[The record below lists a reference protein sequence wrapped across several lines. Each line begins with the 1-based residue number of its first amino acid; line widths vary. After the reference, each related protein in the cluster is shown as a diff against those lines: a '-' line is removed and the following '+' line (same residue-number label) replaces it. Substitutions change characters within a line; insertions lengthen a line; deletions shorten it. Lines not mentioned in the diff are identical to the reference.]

1 MVGLQN
7 TKGICSK
14 MIFDIRRIAF
24 WTNIIVQSIFFIF
37 YGYSIF
43 DNVKNITL
51 LVIYSILLII
61 AIMGFI
67 TYFITHIKKIK
78 NPKRFTRTLRVLKY
92 VANGTMIAFSIYELI
107 KFGMGDF
114 SKILLIISIMSL
126 SKIALIPCPILLAP
140 ALIAFKTS
148 LASPF
153 SPACMVKG
161 IFFS

>member
-7 TKGICSK
+7 TKGICLK
-14 MIFDIRRIAF
+14 MIYDIRRIAF

-51 LVIYSILLII
+51 LIIYSILLVI
-61 AIMGFI
+61 AIMGLI
-67 TYFITHIKKIK
+67 TYLITHIKKIK

-126 SKIALIPCPILLAP
+126 LLQIIIELIRLFIERYIELYMASLKMD
-140 ALIAFKTS
+140 LESLKTWCS
-148 LASPF
+148 
-153 SPACMVKG
+153 
-161 IFFS
+161 